1 MALPGK
7 LRSHVQLGTESLR
20 WGLPDPETLR
30 AIAPKRRQISLCFG
44 LRRVYTVFMYL
55 LGFFN
60 NLFQGADGIILLII
74 VLLLFGAKRLPEL
87 ARGLGSAINE
97 FNKAKDDVHRQIT
110 QAAEPTPVAP
120 AAPVAVEPQHPAQ
133 EQPPKA

>member
-1 MALPGK
+1 
-7 LRSHVQLGTESLR
+7 
-20 WGLPDPETLR
+20 
-30 AIAPKRRQISLCFG
+30 
-44 LRRVYTVFMYL
+44 MYL

-60 NLFQGADGIILLII
+60 NLAGMDGIILLII

-110 QAAEPTPVAP
+110 QAAEPPPAEPAPPVAP
-120 AAPVAVEPQHPAQ
+120 TTPPPAQ
-133 EQPPKA
+133 EQNPKA